1 MPGVSLKVNPLISNR
16 FFLDLGDL
24 GIVALQ
30 EVSGLD
36 IETDVAE
43 LIQMAASG
51 KMVPIKTMGA
61 TPVKSGK
68 ITLKYVAFKDDP
80 GIKWRTF
87 VIKGDMVSAR
97 KNISVVLY
105 NLQYEEE
112 LRFNFKNAW
121 PSKRAFSNFTA
132 KGNDPVTI
140 TLTIE
145 HEGVDVKGYN
155 S

>member
-1 MPGVSLKVNPLISNR
+1 MGGIQVSAI
-16 FFLDLGDL
+16 
-24 GIVALQ
+24 Q

-43 LIQMAASG
+43 LVQSTKDG
-51 KMVPIKTMGA
+51 KVVTIKTPGA
-61 TPVKSGK
+61 TPVKTGK

-80 GIKWRTF
+80 ILKWRTD
-87 VIKGDMVSAR
+87 VIQGKMATAR
-97 KNISVVLY
+97 QNISIVLY
-105 NLQYEEE
+105 NLLYEEE
-112 LRFNFKNAW
+112 MRFNFKNAW
-121 PSKRAFSNFTA
+121 PSKRSFSNFTS

-145 HEGVDVKGYN
+145 HEGVSVAGYN